1 MVDDKGIVV
10 LGAREH
16 NLKDI
21 NVTLPRNKMTVV
33 TGLSGSGKSSLVFNT
48 IYAEGQRRYVES
60 FSVYARNFLEKFKKP
75 DIDSISGLSPSIS
88 IEQKSL
94 SFASTSTV
102 GTITEI
108 YDYLRLLYAR
118 VGNPQCPQHKTSVIG
133 QSIDSILDWVF
144 SFKNEERFLILAPV
158 VRGKKGSFIKEIRH
172 WQNLGYIKCFV
183 NGEVFDLEF
192 LPLLARTKR
201 HYIDLLIDQVV
212 MNSEADLRIKK
223 SIQTAIELSKGYV
236 KIKTLKPSKE
246 HFLSIIAT
254 CPECYFSFDEM
265 EPSHFSFNHVKGAC
279 KKCSG
284 SGRISSISTSS
295 LSDDEDDVMEKV
307 YAVCNEC
314 QGSRLN
320 LAARNVFINKKSI
333 VDLSLMTLN
342 ELKNFLD
349 SDISLSKR
357 SYEIVKKVL
366 VGLKEKINTLCE
378 IGVGYLNLLRSA
390 RSLSGGEYQRV
401 RLANQLGS
409 CLIGVTYVLD
419 EPSIGLHPRD
429 HNKLLNSLDR
439 LKNRGNTIL
448 VVEHDEATI
457 LRSDYVID
465 LGPGA
470 GDHGGEVITVGS
482 PLEIQK
488 TSNGLTGQYLR
499 KEKIAYQNKKRNY
512 KKSERWLHIRGA
524 SANNLKNINVDIP
537 LGVLV
542 SVTGVSGSG
551 KSSLIMDTLFYHVH
565 NHFYKSQ
572 YPTQPYTSITG
583 EENLDGI
590 VNVTQKPIGRTPRSN
605 PSTYTGLFSL
615 IRELFAHLPESR
627 RRGYKPGRFSFN
639 VKSGR
644 CEHCQGAGQV
654 RVEMH
659 FMADLFTQCEVC
671 MGKRYNSETLVVKYK
686 EQSISD
692 VLNMTVLKAKDFFKN
707 HITIQNK
714 LRTLSLVGLD
724 YIRLGQSSP
733 TLSGGEAQRIKLSKE
748 LSKTGRRKNLYIL
761 DEPTTGLHFEDV
773 KKLIGLL
780 QELVDKGHSVILIE
794 HNLDVIRSSDYVID
808 LGPDGGEHGGYL
820 VAKGPP
826 DDLKLLGD
834 SATHTYLKMKKK

>member
-1 MVDDKGIVV
+1 MNDKGIVV

-16 NLKDI
+16 NLKGI
-21 NVTLPRNKMTVV
+21 NVTIPRNKMTVV
-33 TGLSGSGKSSLVFNT
+33 TGLSGSGKSSLAFNT
-48 IYAEGQRRYVES
+48 IYAEGQRRYIES

-94 SFASTSTV
+94 SFASNSTV

-118 VGNPQCPQHKTSVIG
+118 VGTPRCPEHNTAVIG
-133 QSIDSILDWVF
+133 QSVDTILDWVLR
-144 SFKNEERFLILAPV
+144 FKNEDRFLILAPV
-158 VRGKKGSFIKEIRH
+158 VRGKKGSFFKEIRH

-183 NGEVFDLEF
+183 NSKSFDLEF
-192 LPLLARTKR
+192 LPVLTRTKR
-201 HYIDLLIDQVV
+201 HYIDLLIDQVI
-212 MNSEADLRIKK
+212 MSSDSSLRIKK
-223 SIQTAIELSKGYV
+223 SIQTAIELSNGYM
-236 KIKTLKPSKE
+236 KIKTLQPEKE
-246 HFLSIIAT
+246 HFLSTVAT

-279 KKCSG
+279 KRCSG
-284 SGRISSISTSS
+284 SGHISTIST
-295 LSDDEDDVMEKV
+295 LSDDESDMIEKAYV
-307 YAVCNEC
+307 VCDEC
-314 QGSRLN
+314 KGSRLN
-320 LAARNVFINKKSI
+320 IAARNVFINKKSI

-342 ELKNFLD
+342 ELKLFFN
-349 SDISLSKR
+349 SDLSLSKR

-366 VGLKEKINTLCE
+366 VDLKEKVNTLCE
-378 IGVGYLNLLRSA
+378 IGVGYLNLLRPA

-409 CLIGVTYVLD
+409 SLIGVTYVLD

-429 HNKLLNSLDR
+429 HHKLLNSLDR

-448 VVEHDEATI
+448 VVEHDEETI
-457 LRSDYVID
+457 LRSDYVVD

-470 GDHGGEVITVGS
+470 GDHGGEIITIGS
-482 PLEIQK
+482 PLEIKK
-488 TSNGLTGQYLR
+488 TSKGLTGQYLR
-499 KEKIAYQNKKRNY
+499 KEKVAYQNKKRNY
-512 KKSERWLHIRGA
+512 KKAQDWLHIRGA
-524 SANNLKNINVDIP
+524 LANNLKNIDVDIP

-551 KSSLIMDTLFYHVH
+551 KSSLIMDTLFYHLH

-572 YPTQPYTSITG
+572 YPTQPYTSIIG
-583 EENLDGI
+583 AKNLDGVI
-590 VNVTQKPIGRTPRSN
+590 NVTQKPIGRTPRSN
-605 PSTYTGLFSL
+605 PSTYTGLFSF
-615 IRELFAHLPESR
+615 IRELFAQLPESR

-671 MGKRYNSETLVVKYK
+671 IGKRYNSETLAVKYK

-692 VLNMTVLKAKDFFKN
+692 ILNMTVLKAKDFFKN
-707 HITIQNK
+707 HINIQNK
-714 LRTLSLVGLD
+714 LRTLSFVGLD

-794 HNLDVIRSSDYVID
+794 HNLDIIRSSDYIID
-808 LGPDGGEHGGYL
+808 LGPDGGEQGGYL
-820 VAKGPP
+820 VAKGSPS
-826 DDLKLLGD
+826 DLKLLGN
-834 SATHTYLKMKKK
+834 SATYTYLKNERKK

>member
-1 MVDDKGIVV
+1 MKDKGIVV

-16 NLKDI
+16 NLKGI

-94 SFASTSTV
+94 SFASNSTV

-118 VGNPQCPQHKTSVIG
+118 VGTPRCPQHKTAVIG
-133 QSIDSILDWVF
+133 QSVDTILDWVLR
-144 SFKNEERFLILAPV
+144 FKSGDRFLILAPV
-158 VRGKKGSFIKEIRH
+158 VRGKKGSFFKEIRH

-183 NGEVFDLEF
+183 NGKAFDLEF
-192 LPLLARTKR
+192 LPILTRTKR
-201 HYIDLLIDQVV
+201 HYIDLLIDQVI
-212 MNSEADLRIKK
+212 MNSEAYLRIKR
-223 SIQTAIELSKGYV
+223 SIQTAIELSNGYM
-236 KIKTLKPSKE
+236 KIRILQPEKE
-246 HFLSIIAT
+246 HFLSTVAT
-254 CPECYFSFDEM
+254 CPECYFSFDEL

-279 KKCSG
+279 RKCSG
-284 SGRISSISTSS
+284 SGHISTI
-295 LSDDEDDVMEKV
+295 LSDDENDMIENADI
-307 YAVCNEC
+307 VCDEC
-314 QGSRLN
+314 EGSRLN
-320 LAARNVFINKKSI
+320 IAARNVFVNNKSI

-342 ELKNFLD
+342 ELKSFLD
-349 SDISLSKR
+349 KDLSLSKR
-357 SYEIVKKVL
+357 PYEIVKRVL
-366 VGLKEKINTLCE
+366 VDLKDKVNTLCE
-378 IGVGYLNLLRSA
+378 IGVGYLNLLRPA

-409 CLIGVTYVLD
+409 SLIGVTYVLD
-419 EPSIGLHPRD
+419 EPSVGLHPRD
-429 HNKLLNSLDR
+429 HHKLLDSLDR

-448 VVEHDEATI
+448 VVEHDEETI
-457 LRSDYVID
+457 LRSDYVVD

-470 GDHGGEVITVGS
+470 GDHGGEIVTIGS
-482 PLEIQK
+482 PIEVQK
-488 TSNGLTGQYLR
+488 TSKGLTGQYLR
-499 KEKIAYQNKKRNY
+499 KEKVAYQNKKRNY
-512 KKSERWLHIRGA
+512 KKAQNWLHIRGA
-524 SANNLKNINVDIP
+524 SANNLKNIDVDIP

-551 KSSLIMDTLFYHVH
+551 KSSLIMDTLFYHLH

-572 YPTQPYTSITG
+572 YPIQPHTNIIG
-583 EENLDGI
+583 AKNLDSVI
-590 VNVTQKPIGRTPRSN
+590 NVTQKAIGRTPRSN
-605 PSTYTGLFSL
+605 PSTYTGLFSF
-615 IRELFAHLPESR
+615 IRELFARLPESR

-659 FMADLFTQCEVC
+659 FMADLFSQCEVC
-671 MGKRYNSETLVVKYK
+671 MGKRYNSETLAVKYK

-692 VLNMTVLKAKDFFKN
+692 ILNMTVLKAKDFFKN
-707 HITIQNK
+707 HINIQNK

-794 HNLDVIRSSDYVID
+794 HNLDVVRSSDYIID
-808 LGPDGGEHGGYL
+808 LGPDGGEQGGFL
-820 VAKGPP
+820 VAKGSPS
-826 DDLKLLGD
+826 DLKLLGD
-834 SATHTYLKMKKK
+834 SATYTYLNNQRKI

>member
-1 MVDDKGIVV
+1 MSDRGIVV

-16 NLKDI
+16 NLKGIDVI
-21 NVTLPRNKMTVV
+21 FPRNKMTVV

-60 FSVYARNFLEKFKKP
+60 FSIYARNFLEKFKKP

-94 SFASTSTV
+94 SFASNSTV

-118 VGNPQCPQHKTSVIG
+118 VGTPKCPQHKTAVIG
-133 QSIDSILDWVF
+133 QSVDTILDWTLR
-144 SFKNEERFLILAPV
+144 FKDQERFLILAPV
-158 VRGKKGSFIKEIRH
+158 VRGKKGSFFKEIRH

-183 NGEVFDLEF
+183 DGQAFDLEF
-192 LPLLARTKR
+192 LPVLTRTKR
-201 HYIDLLIDQVV
+201 HYIDLLIDQMV
-212 MNSEADLRIKK
+212 MSSEVYLRVKR
-223 SIQTAIELSKGYV
+223 SVQAAIELSNGYV
-236 KIKTLKPSKE
+236 KIKTLQPEKE
-246 HFLSIIAT
+246 HFLSTVAT

-279 KKCSG
+279 RKCSG
-284 SGRISSISTSS
+284 SGHISTIST
-295 LSDDEDDVMEKV
+295 LSDDEDDMIERAYV
-307 YAVCNEC
+307 VCDEC

-320 LAARNVFINKKSI
+320 IAARNVFINNKSI

-342 ELKNFLD
+342 ELKKFLN
-349 SDISLSKR
+349 SDLSLSKR
-357 SYEIVKKVL
+357 SHEIVKKVL
-366 VGLKEKINTLCE
+366 IDLKDKVNTLCD

-409 CLIGVTYVLD
+409 SLIGVTYVLD

-429 HNKLLNSLDR
+429 HDKLLNSLDR

-448 VVEHDEATI
+448 VVEHDEETI
-457 LRSDYVID
+457 LRSDYVVD

-470 GDHGGEVITVGS
+470 GDHGGEIVTIGS
-482 PLEIQK
+482 PLEVQK
-488 TSNGLTGQYLR
+488 TSKGLTGQYLR
-499 KEKIAYQNKKRNY
+499 KEKVAYQNKKRNY
-512 KKSERWLHIRGA
+512 KKAEKWLHIRGA
-524 SANNLKNINVDIP
+524 SANNLKNIDVDIP
-537 LGVLV
+537 LGILV

-551 KSSLIMDTLFYHVH
+551 KSSLIMDTLFYHLH

-572 YPTQPYTSITG
+572 YPVQAYTSIIG
-583 EENLDGI
+583 ANNLDGVI
-590 VNVTQKPIGRTPRSN
+590 NVTQKPIGRTPRSN
-605 PSTYTGLFSL
+605 PSTYTGLFSF
-615 IRELFAHLPESR
+615 IRELFARLPESR

-671 MGKRYNSETLVVKYK
+671 MGKRYNSETLAVKYK
-686 EQSISD
+686 DQSISD
-692 VLNMTVLKAKDFFKN
+692 ILNMTVSKAKDFFKN
-707 HITIQNK
+707 HINIQNK

-773 KKLIGLL
+773 KKLINLL

-794 HNLDVIRSSDYVID
+794 HNLDVMRSSDYVID
-808 LGPDGGEHGGYL
+808 LGPDGGEEGGYL
-820 VAKGPP
+820 VAKGSPS
-826 DDLKLLGD
+826 DLKVLGK
-834 SATHTYLKMKKK
+834 SATYAYLKKKK

>member
-1 MVDDKGIVV
+1 MDDKGIVV

-21 NVTLPRNKMTVV
+21 NVILPRNKMTVV

-60 FSVYARNFLEKFKKP
+60 FSIYARNFLEKFKKP

-94 SFASTSTV
+94 SFASNSTV

-118 VGNPQCPQHKTSVIG
+118 VGIPQCPQHKTSVIG
-133 QSIDSILDWVF
+133 QSIDSILDWVL
-144 SFKNEERFLILAPV
+144 SFKNEDRFLILAPV

-172 WQNLGYIKCFV
+172 WQNLGYIKCFI
-183 NGEVFDLEF
+183 NGKAFDLEF
-192 LPLLARTKR
+192 SPVLARTQR
-201 HYIDLLIDQVV
+201 HYIDVLIDQVV
-212 MNSEADLRIKK
+212 MNSEAYLRIKR
-223 SIQTAIELSKGYV
+223 SVQTAIELSKGYV
-236 KIKTLKPSKE
+236 KIKTLNPLKE
-246 HFLSIIAT
+246 HFLSTIAM

-284 SGRISSISTSS
+284 SGYISPVST
-295 LSDDEDDVMEKV
+295 LSDDEDDIMEKA
-307 YAVCNEC
+307 YAVCDEC

-320 LAARNVFINKKSI
+320 IAARNVFINGKSI

-342 ELKNFLD
+342 ELKKFLD
-349 SDISLSKR
+349 NDLTLPKR

-366 VGLKEKINTLCE
+366 VDLKEKVHTLCD
-378 IGVGYLNLLRSA
+378 IGVGYLNLLRPA

-448 VVEHDEATI
+448 VVEHDEETI
-457 LRSDYVID
+457 LRSDYVVD

-470 GDHGGEVITVGS
+470 GDHGGKIVTIGS
-482 PLEIQK
+482 PLDIQK
-488 TSNGLTGQYLR
+488 TSHSLTGQYLR
-499 KEKIAYQNKKRNY
+499 REKIAYQNKKRNY
-512 KKSERWLHIRGA
+512 KKAQNWLHIRGA
-524 SANNLKNINVDIP
+524 SANNLKNIDVDIP

-551 KSSLIMDTLFYHVH
+551 KSSLIMDTLFYHLH
-565 NHFYKSQ
+565 NYFYKSQ
-572 YPTQPYTSITG
+572 YPVQPYANIIG
-583 EENLDGI
+583 EKKLDGV

-605 PSTYTGLFSL
+605 PSTYTGLFSF
-615 IRELFAHLPESR
+615 IRELFAGLPESR

-644 CEHCQGAGQV
+644 CENCQGAGQV

-659 FMADLFTQCEVC
+659 FMADVFTQCEVC
-671 MGKRYNSETLVVKYK
+671 MGKRYNSETLAVKYK
-686 EQSISD
+686 EHNISD
-692 VLNMTVLKAKDFFKN
+692 VLNMTVSKANEFFKN
-707 HITIQNK
+707 HIHIQNK

-748 LSKTGRRKNLYIL
+748 LSKTGRRKKSLYI
-761 DEPTTGLHFEDV
+761 
-773 KKLIGLL
+773 
-780 QELVDKGHSVILIE
+780 
-794 HNLDVIRSSDYVID
+794 R
-808 LGPDGGEHGGYL
+808 
-820 VAKGPP
+820 
-826 DDLKLLGD
+826 
-834 SATHTYLKMKKK
+834 

>member
-1 MVDDKGIVV
+1 MSDRGIVV

-16 NLKDI
+16 NLKGIDVI
-21 NVTLPRNKMTVV
+21 FPRNKMTVV

-60 FSVYARNFLEKFKKP
+60 FSIYARNFLEKFKKP

-94 SFASTSTV
+94 SFASNSTV

-118 VGNPQCPQHKTSVIG
+118 VGTPKCPQHKTAVIG
-133 QSIDSILDWVF
+133 QSVDTILDWTLR
-144 SFKNEERFLILAPV
+144 FKDQERFLILAPV
-158 VRGKKGSFIKEIRH
+158 VRGKKGSFFKEIRH

-183 NGEVFDLEF
+183 DGQAFDLEF
-192 LPLLARTKR
+192 LPVLTRTKR
-201 HYIDLLIDQVV
+201 HYIDLLIDQMV
-212 MNSEADLRIKK
+212 MSSEVYLRVKR
-223 SIQTAIELSKGYV
+223 SVQAAIELSNGYV
-236 KIKTLKPSKE
+236 KIKTLQPEKE
-246 HFLSIIAT
+246 HFLSTVAT

-279 KKCSG
+279 RKCSG
-284 SGRISSISTSS
+284 SGHISTIST
-295 LSDDEDDVMEKV
+295 LSDDEDDMIERAYV
-307 YAVCNEC
+307 VCDEC

-320 LAARNVFINKKSI
+320 IAARNVFINNKSI

-342 ELKNFLD
+342 ELKKFLN
-349 SDISLSKR
+349 SDLSLSKR
-357 SYEIVKKVL
+357 SHEIVKKVL
-366 VGLKEKINTLCE
+366 IDLKDKVNTLCD

-409 CLIGVTYVLD
+409 SLIGVTYVLD

-429 HNKLLNSLDR
+429 HDKLLNSLDR

-448 VVEHDEATI
+448 VVEHDEETI
-457 LRSDYVID
+457 LRSDYVVD

-470 GDHGGEVITVGS
+470 GDHGGEIVTIGS
-482 PLEIQK
+482 PLEVQK
-488 TSNGLTGQYLR
+488 TSKGLTGQYLR
-499 KEKIAYQNKKRNY
+499 KEKVAYQNKKRNY
-512 KKSERWLHIRGA
+512 KKAEKWLHIRGA
-524 SANNLKNINVDIP
+524 SANNLKNIDVDIP
-537 LGVLV
+537 LGILV

-551 KSSLIMDTLFYHVH
+551 KSSLIMDTLFYHLH

-572 YPTQPYTSITG
+572 YPVQAYTSIIG
-583 EENLDGI
+583 ANNLDGVI
-590 VNVTQKPIGRTPRSN
+590 NVTQKPIGRTPRSN
-605 PSTYTGLFSL
+605 PSTYTGLFSF
-615 IRELFAHLPESR
+615 IRELFARLPESR

-671 MGKRYNSETLVVKYK
+671 MGKRYNSETLAVKYK
-686 EQSISD
+686 DQSISD
-692 VLNMTVLKAKDFFKN
+692 ILNMTVSKAKDFFKN
-707 HITIQNK
+707 HINIQNK

-773 KKLIGLL
+773 KKLINLL

-794 HNLDVIRSSDYVID
+794 HNLDVMRSSDYVID
-808 LGPDGGEHGGYL
+808 LGPDGGEEGGYL
-820 VAKGPP
+820 VAKGSPN
-826 DDLKLLGD
+826 DLKVLGK
-834 SATHTYLKMKKK
+834 SATYAYLKKKK

>member
-1 MVDDKGIVV
+1 MSDRGIVV

-16 NLKDI
+16 NLKGID
-21 NVTLPRNKMTVV
+21 VVFPRNKMTVV

-60 FSVYARNFLEKFKKP
+60 FSIYARNFLEKFKKP

-94 SFASTSTV
+94 SFASNSTV

-118 VGNPQCPQHKTSVIG
+118 VGTPKCPQHKTAVIG
-133 QSIDSILDWVF
+133 QSVDTILDWALR
-144 SFKNEERFLILAPV
+144 FKDQERFLILAPV
-158 VRGKKGSFIKEIRH
+158 VRGKKGSFFKEVRH
-172 WQNLGYIKCFV
+172 WQNLGYIKCFI
-183 NGEVFDLEF
+183 NGKAFDLEF
-192 LPLLARTKR
+192 LPVLTRTKR
-201 HYIDLLIDQVV
+201 HYIDLLIDQMV
-212 MNSEADLRIKK
+212 MSSEAYLRVKR
-223 SIQTAIELSKGYV
+223 SVQAAIELSNGYV
-236 KIKTLKPSKE
+236 KIKTLQPEKE
-246 HFLSIIAT
+246 HFLSTVAT

-279 KKCSG
+279 RKCSG
-284 SGRISSISTSS
+284 SGHISTIST
-295 LSDDEDDVMEKV
+295 LSNDEDDMIERAYV
-307 YAVCNEC
+307 VCNEC

-320 LAARNVFINKKSI
+320 IAARNVFINNKSI

-342 ELKNFLD
+342 ELRKFLN
-349 SDISLSKR
+349 SDLSLSKR

-366 VGLKEKINTLCE
+366 IDLKEKVNTLCD

-409 CLIGVTYVLD
+409 SLIGVTYVLD

-429 HNKLLNSLDR
+429 HDKLLNSLDR

-448 VVEHDEATI
+448 VVEHDEETI
-457 LRSDYVID
+457 LRSDYVVD

-470 GDHGGEVITVGS
+470 GDHGGEIVTVGS
-482 PLEIQK
+482 PLEVQK
-488 TSNGLTGQYLR
+488 TSKGLTGQYLR
-499 KEKIAYQNKKRNY
+499 KEKVAYQNKKRNY
-512 KKSERWLHIRGA
+512 KKAEKWLHIRGA
-524 SANNLKNINVDIP
+524 SANNLKNIDVDIP

-551 KSSLIMDTLFYHVH
+551 KSSLIMDTLFYHLH

-572 YPTQPYTSITG
+572 YPVQAYTNIIG
-583 EENLDGI
+583 ANNLDGVI
-590 VNVTQKPIGRTPRSN
+590 NVTQKPIGRTPRSN
-605 PSTYTGLFSL
+605 PSTYTGLFSF
-615 IRELFAHLPESR
+615 IRELFARLPESR
-627 RRGYKPGRFSFN
+627 RRGYRPGRFSFN

-644 CEHCQGAGQV
+644 CENCQGAGQV

-671 MGKRYNSETLVVKYK
+671 MGKRYNSETLAVKYK
-686 EQSISD
+686 DQSISD
-692 VLNMTVLKAKDFFKN
+692 ILNMTVSKARDFFKN
-707 HITIQNK
+707 HINIQNK

-773 KKLIGLL
+773 KKLINLL

-808 LGPDGGEHGGYL
+808 LGPDGGEEGGYL
-820 VAKGPP
+820 VAKGSPN
-826 DDLKLLGD
+826 DLKILGK
-834 SATHTYLKMKKK
+834 SATYAYLKSKKTK